1 MPVSKSQQ
9 RAVQTYN
16 KKNYD
21 DIRVRAKKGQRA
33 AIQAHAEQMGES
45 VNSFVLRA
53 IDEAMARDKSQQ
65 MNESGYPP

>member
-9 RAVQTYN
+9 RAVQVYN
-16 KKNYD
+16 KKSYD

-33 AIQAHAEQMGES
+33 VIQAHAEQMGES

-53 IDEAMARDKSQQ
+53 IDETITRDKSKE
-65 MNESGYPP
+65 NKLDT

>member
-9 RAVQTYN
+9 RAVQVYN
-16 KKNYD
+16 KKSYD

-33 AIQAHAEQMGES
+33 TIQAHAEQMGES

-53 IDEAMARDKSQQ
+53 IDETMARDKGRE
-65 MNESGYPP
+65 NKLDT

>member
-1 MPVSKSQQ
+1 MPVSESQQ
-9 RAVQTYN
+9 RAVQKYN

-33 AIQAHAEQMGES
+33 VIQAHAECMGES

-53 IDEAMARDKSQQ
+53 IDETITRDKSR
-65 MNESGYPP
+65 